1 MKDAL
6 SRRERQIM
14 DVVYRLGRASV
25 ADVHA
30 ELPDA
35 PSYSAVRALM
45 GTLLE
50 KGHLTHHQ
58 DGKRYMYEPTVSS
71 NAASVSALRRVITT
85 FFDGSPARA
94 ALALV
99 ADGELDGA
107 ELEALQAAIAK
118 ARAEGR

>member
-14 DVVYRLGRASV
+14 DIVYRLGRATVS
-25 ADVHA
+25 DVHA
-30 ELPDA
+30 ELPDP

-50 KGHLTHHQ
+50 KGHLAHERE
-58 DGKRYMYEPTVSS
+58 GKRYVYRPTV
-71 NAASVSALRRVITT
+71 AVDTASLSALRRVVAT
-85 FFDGSPARA
+85 FFAGSPARA

-99 ADGELDGA
+99 SDPHLGPA
-107 ELEALQAAIAK
+107 ELAALEEAIRQ

>member
-14 DVVYRLGRASV
+14 DIVYRRGRASV

-50 KGHLTHHQ
+50 KGHLSHQQ
-58 DGKRYMYEPTVSS
+58 DGKRYVYEPTVSPDD
-71 NAASVSALRRVITT
+71 ASVSALRRVVST

-99 ADGELDGA
+99 ADGELDAA
-107 ELEALQAAIAK
+107 ELEALQAAIAA